1 LKAASTV
8 PAAGAAAI
16 AAFPPDGVAVGFG
29 VWLELDAAGLG
40 AGVAVV
46 RGLALLVVVDEFVFC
61 AKMNVENVKTRTKL
75 RKTLLMILLL

>member
-1 LKAASTV
+1 M
-8 PAAGAAAI
+8 
-16 AAFPPDGVAVGFG
+16 
-29 VWLELDAAGLG
+29 G

-46 RGLALLVVVDEFVFC
+46 RGLALLVDVDEFVFC